1 MGILMSIISNN
12 KRSEELD
19 YNCYKNSLKNEGI
32 GTSMEKKGAVN
43 EELSLEIA
51 WKNDIEI
58 IQLHELH

>member
-1 MGILMSIISNN
+1 MSIISNN

-43 EELSLEIA
+43 EE
-51 WKNDIEI
+51 
-58 IQLHELH
+58 